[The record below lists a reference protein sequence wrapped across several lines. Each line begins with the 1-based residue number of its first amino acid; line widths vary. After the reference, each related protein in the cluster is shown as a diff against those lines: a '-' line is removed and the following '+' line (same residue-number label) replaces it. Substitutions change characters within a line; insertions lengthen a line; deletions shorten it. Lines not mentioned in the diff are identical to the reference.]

1 VSACPSS
8 PITVITDRVAPTL
21 DRVPPIGLADRVVDG
36 SDGITTADDLLV
48 VLTRIPDPRARRAPA
63 SAGQRA
69 GCGGV
74 RGPGRRLLLCRDRRV
89 VHELPISV
97 RVRLGLGRCR
107 LSESTIRRILQAIDA
122 DLLDQALCEWL
133 VEEADPDRR
142 AGYRSQRLGIRPR
155 RGRAGCPFVRPTTH
169 RLGRPPL
176 VRAGESSASSNP
188 SAWVKKVI
196 ASS

>member
-48 VLTRIPDPRARRAPA
+48 VLTRIRDPRARRAPA

-133 VEEADPDRR
+133 VEEADPTGVL
-142 AGYRSQRLGIRPR
+142 A
-155 RGRAGCPFVRPTTH
+155 TH
-169 RLGRPPL
+169 RSDLVFALG
-176 VRAGESSASSNP
+176 AGEQDARLCARLPTVWDVRRWCGPASP
-188 SAWVKKVI
+188 RPARI
-196 ASS
+196 PAPG